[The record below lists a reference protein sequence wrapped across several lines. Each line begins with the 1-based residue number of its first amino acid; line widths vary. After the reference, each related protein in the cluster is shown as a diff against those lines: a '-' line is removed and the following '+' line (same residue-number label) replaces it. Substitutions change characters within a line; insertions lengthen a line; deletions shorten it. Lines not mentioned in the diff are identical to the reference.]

1 MITIEINQLSCI
13 TRPKL
18 YMYTVNIEFKLNIC
32 NH

>member
-1 MITIEINQLSCI
+1 MITIEMSPLSCN

-18 YMYTVNIEFKLNIC
+18 YMHNVNIEFKLNIC